1 MLRSAIMNR
10 RSELPAGTVIGP
22 YVLERKA
29 GQGAFGA
36 VYSARKDGD
45 ADRYALKMLLDS
57 VVGDPEQVERFKREA
72 AFLSRVTSQHVA
84 RMHEFFVDP
93 THGMI
98 LVMEFVEGEL
108 LSDLLEAGRLNLEEA
123 MELGFHLLLGLRDL
137 HDAKIVH
144 RDIKPANV
152 MIRRLASGGHRAVIF
167 DLGLSRALQGG
178 SDPEKSLMSITG
190 ASMALGTL
198 QYMSPEQVI
207 NARQSTERS
216 DLYAVGA
223 ILYRAVS
230 GIEPFEGDE
239 RTIARQKLMEEART
253 YDIGRSDPLAEGLR
267 AFIAKT
273 MRRRPAQRFQTAAE
287 MFDALEEVRR
297 VAAGWGDRRAPLA
310 RGEVVPRPAPH
321 ADGHRRPVGL
331 GAPRAGGDPPRCR
344 SRRSRC
350 RSCPRSGRASAPWI
364 ALLLALL
371 AAAGVRRVVLSRA
384 SPVREAAQAFRKA
397 GGSPAGRR
405 VRLLGRRKEGAPV
418 LSVHITEAEASTCD
432 APCAEHHDRRADRRT
447 PARRTPLRS
456 C

>member
-1 MLRSAIMNR
+1 MVVDAIVVRSAIMTP

-22 YVLERKA
+22 YVVERKA

-36 VYSARKDGD
+36 VYAARRDGGD
-45 ADRYALKMLLDS
+45 ADHYALKMLLDS

-93 THGMI
+93 AHGMI

-108 LSDLLEAGRLNLEEA
+108 LSDLLDAGRLTLEEA

-152 MIRRLASGGHRAVIF
+152 MIRRLPSGGHRAVIF

-178 SDPEKSLMSITG
+178 TDPERSLMSITG

-207 NARQSTERS
+207 NARQATERS
-216 DLYAVGA
+216 DLYAVGS

-230 GIEPFEGDE
+230 GMEPFEGDE

-267 AFIAKT
+267 AFIAKS

-287 MFDALEEVRR
+287 MFEALEEVRR
-297 VAAGWGDRRAPLA
+297 VAAGWGTGERLSYEEKSYRAQLPTLM
-310 RGEVVPRPAPH
+310 
-321 ADGHRRPVGL
+321 
-331 GAPRAGGDPPRCR
+331 GGDAPSTSALRSLVESAALSQPALPMPELPPE
-344 SRRSRC
+344 RRS
-350 RSCPRSGRASAPWI
+350 SAPWI

-371 AAAGVRRVVLSRA
+371 AAAG
-384 SPVREAAQAFRKA
+384 FA
-397 GGSPAGRR
+397 GWFF
-405 VRLLGRRKEGAPV
+405 LGHQR
-418 LSVHITEAEASTCD
+418 
-432 APCAEHHDRRADRRT
+432 
-447 PARRTPLRS
+447 
-456 C
+456 

>member
-1 MLRSAIMNR
+1 M
-10 RSELPAGTVIGP
+10 
-22 YVLERKA
+22 
-29 GQGAFGA
+29 
-36 VYSARKDGD
+36 YSARKDAD
-45 ADRYALKMLLDS
+45 SDRYALKMLLDS

-207 NARQSTERS
+207 NARQATERS

-223 ILYRAVS
+223 ILYRAIS
-230 GIEPFEGDE
+230 GMEPFEGDE

-267 AFIAKT
+267 AFIAKS

-287 MFDALEEVRR
+287 MFEALEEVRR
-297 VAAGWGDRRAPLA
+297 VAAGWGTGERLSHEEKSYRAQLPTLMSTDAPSVSSLRELVETAALSQPPLPMPELPPE
-310 RGEVVPRPAPH
+310 RKS
-321 ADGHRRPVGL
+321 
-331 GAPRAGGDPPRCR
+331 AG
-344 SRRSRC
+344 
-350 RSCPRSGRASAPWI
+350 PWI
-364 ALLLALL
+364 ALFLALI
-371 AAAGVRRVVLSRA
+371 AAAGV
-384 SPVREAAQAFRKA
+384 A
-397 GGSPAGRR
+397 GWFF
-405 VRLLGRRKEGAPV
+405 LG
-418 LSVHITEAEASTCD
+418 
-432 APCAEHHDRRADRRT
+432 HHR
-447 PARRTPLRS
+447 
-456 C
+456 